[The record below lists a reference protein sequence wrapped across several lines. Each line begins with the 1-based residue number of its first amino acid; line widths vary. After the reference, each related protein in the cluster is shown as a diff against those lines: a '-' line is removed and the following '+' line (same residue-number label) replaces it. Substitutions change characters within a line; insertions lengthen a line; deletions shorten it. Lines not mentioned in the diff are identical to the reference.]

1 MGFSPN
7 FAAWSTPCAARSSS
21 STEQSSATRV
31 LAERSIEFRIGL
43 HLNDVV
49 EEADGDLMGD
59 GVNM

>member
-1 MGFSPN
+1 
-7 FAAWSTPCAARSSS
+7 
-21 STEQSSATRV
+21 V